1 MSNYPT
7 LDGLNSIDADSGNL
21 TNITCETFI
30 ATTSAQVP
38 TMIAGDNSTN
48 VANTEFVTDAV
59 STATANLV
67 TTNTSQTIAL
77 GAVKTFLTLPQSSAT
92 VSNNEDLVTKKYVDD
107 NYINIIGDQTLS
119 SGIKF
124 FNVLPQS
131 SATPSDN
138 KDFTTKKY
146 TDDNFVGLTGVQNIS
161 SIKTFVVPP
170 RCAVTSTDYDEL
182 VNKSYVDNAVGG
194 LTGTYVGLTGA
205 QNISS
210 TKTFLSVP
218 KCSVSASAN
227 DDLVNKLY
235 VDNAVSGATGSTGI
249 FVTLSGPQTINDTKT
264 FSSIPKCSVSA
275 SANDDL
281 VNKLYV
287 DNAVSGVTG
296 STGIFVTLSG
306 AQLINDIKTFDVPPR
321 CAVTATDYDELVN
334 KNFVDNSISGLTGTY
349 VGLTGAQNISGVKS
363 FLSVPKCSVSASAND
378 DIVNKL
384 YVDNAVA
391 GVGTSYVGITGNQ
404 IIYDTKTF
412 IDLPE
417 CTQIPSNNADL
428 VNKKFVDDNFLS
440 LVGSQTVSSG
450 TVKTFL
456 TLPQSSTVPSAN
468 ADMVNKLYVDNAV
481 AGVVG
486 ATGTFVTLSGN
497 QTISSGTVKTFLT
510 LPESSATPSTANQL
524 VPKNYVDNNFLNL
537 SGAQTVTG
545 NKTFTGNNIIEGA
558 TGTNIIRGNQV
569 DIYPTVTFLTS
580 PTTTISGT
588 YGNFQSTNNYIAGT
602 TTTLASTT
610 VVVNNTCNSF
620 YVDASYSN
628 FVGDETLLQSPYT
641 VVSSLCNLCEVNPVT
656 LRLQSPTIDLQNT
669 CSNFYVKATNT
680 TFTGTN
686 TDLTGTNATAFTQI
700 SSDNST
706 KIATTAF
713 VNAHTLANYMTTNTN
728 QSVSGIK
735 TYSTKQVFN
744 AGISCNTYDATGIT
758 DMTLANN
765 NGDKGILT
773 IADGRIITD
782 SYGVKLAANN
792 RNLQLG
798 DGTFIQAINQEGLN
812 DYSKPTF
819 VFASNRTQG
828 YTDITGV
835 PNSAQATRQI
845 NILQGISSWF
855 AGYNQT
861 TTFVISH
868 SIFTTSS
875 TALASMNE
883 AEVVIYF
890 QDFNTGIVRYTSPN
904 LATTTAFALPANSTV
919 IRPLI
924 TFTLTTAQLPEG
936 EYLIMGYSRVTNAY
950 AVNTGVLTVNFS
962 YAGATSTD
970 TAVQNYNTPTPSTF
984 TSRNLYHCFRNTAM
998 VGVYVINKIGSNN
1011 EQNIPTPIHYS
1022 ISDFNNMMFQPSVSG
1037 SVSTPAVTGGSAVG
1051 NFVGLTLS
1059 DSDNIYIVYP
1069 NYSLIVYDNTGW
1081 SGTVYVN
1088 FKNTGLNPVTI
1099 APTTQQRGSSCRI
1112 YFDEVELIK
1121 Y

>member
-1 MSNYPT
+1 MSNFPT
-7 LDGLNSIDADSGNL
+7 LDGLNNIEADSGNL
-21 TNITCETFI
+21 INITCETFI
-30 ATTSAQVP
+30 ATTSAQAP
-38 TMIAGDNSTN
+38 TRTAGDSTTN
-48 VANTEFVTDAV
+48 LATTAFVSNAV
-59 STATANLV
+59 SSATGNLV

-92 VSNNEDLVTKKYVDD
+92 VSNNLDLVTKKYVDD

-131 SATPSDN
+131 SATPNDN

-146 TDDNFVGLTGVQNIS
+146 TDDKFVGLTGAQTIS

-170 RCAVTSTDYDEL
+170 RCAT
-182 VNKSYVDNAVGG
+182 
-194 LTGTYVGLTGA
+194 
-205 QNISS
+205 
-210 TKTFLSVP
+210 
-218 KCSVSASAN
+218 
-227 DDLVNKLY
+227 
-235 VDNAVSGATGSTGI
+235 
-249 FVTLSGPQTINDTKT
+249 
-264 FSSIPKCSVSA
+264 
-275 SANDDL
+275 
-281 VNKLYV
+281 
-287 DNAVSGVTG
+287 
-296 STGIFVTLSG
+296 
-306 AQLINDIKTFDVPPR
+306 
-321 CAVTATDYDELVN
+321 TATDYDELVN
-334 KNFVDNSISGLTGTY
+334 KNFVDNSIAGLTGTY
-349 VGLTGAQNISGVKS
+349 VGLTGAQTINGIKTFS
-363 FLSVPKCSVSASAND
+363 SVPKCSVAPSSND
-378 DIVNKL
+378 DLVNKL
-384 YVDNAVA
+384 YIDTAVSGATGSTGIFVTLSGSQTINDTKTFSSVPKCSVAPSSNDDLVNKLYIDTAVSGATGSTGIFVTLSGSQTINDTKTFDVPPRCAVTASDYRDLVNKDFVDNRIGGLTGTYVGLTGAQTINSTKTFSSVPKCSVAPSSNDDLVNKLFVENAVA

-404 IIYDTKTF
+404 IIYDIKTF

-417 CTQIPSNNADL
+417 CTEIPSNNADL
-428 VNKKFVDDNFLS
+428 VNKKYIDDNFLS

-456 TLPQSSTVPSAN
+456 TLPQSSATPSVN
-468 ADMVNKLYVDNAV
+468 EDLVNKLYIDTAV

-486 ATGTFVTLSGN
+486 ATGAFVTLSGA
-497 QTISSGTVKTFLT
+497 QTI
-510 LPESSATPSTANQL
+510 
-524 VPKNYVDNNFLNL
+524 
-537 SGAQTVTG
+537 TG

-588 YGNFQSTNNYIAGT
+588 YGNFVSTNNYIAGT

-713 VNAHTLANYMTTNTN
+713 VNSHTLANYMTTNTN
-728 QSVSGIK
+728 QSIPTAIK
-735 TYSTKQVFN
+735 TYGGKQVFN
-744 AGISCNTYDATGIT
+744 AGTSCNTYDATGIT
-758 DMTLANN
+758 DMTLASN
-765 NGDKGILT
+765 NGNKGILT
-773 IADGRIITD
+773 IAGGRIITD
-782 SYGVKLAANN
+782 SYGVTLATNN

-798 DGTFIQAINQEGLN
+798 DGTFIQPINQDGLN

-819 VFASNRTQG
+819 VFSSNRTQG

-861 TTFVISH
+861 TTFVITH
-868 SIFTTSS
+868 SIITTSS
-875 TALASMNE
+875 TSLASMNE

-890 QDFNTGIVRYTSPN
+890 QDFNTGIVRYTTPN
-904 LATTTAFALPANSTV
+904 LATTTGFALPANSTV
-919 IRPLI
+919 IRPVI

-984 TSRNLYHCFRNTAM
+984 TSRNLYHIFRNTAM
-998 VGVYVINKIGSNN
+998 VGVYLLNSVTGS
-1011 EQNIPTPIHYS
+1011 QHIPTPIHYS
-1022 ISDFNNMMFQPSVSG
+1022 ISDFNNMMFQPTTSG
-1037 SVSTPAVTGGSAVG
+1037 AVSTPATAGSGSAAG
-1051 NFVGLTLS
+1051 NFSGLAV
-1059 DSDNIYIVYP
+1059 DNADNRYLVYP

-1081 SGTVYVN
+1081 SGTVYIN
-1088 FKNTGLNPVTI
+1088 YKNTTSNPVCI
-1099 APTTQQRGSSCRI
+1099 APTTIQRGSSCRI